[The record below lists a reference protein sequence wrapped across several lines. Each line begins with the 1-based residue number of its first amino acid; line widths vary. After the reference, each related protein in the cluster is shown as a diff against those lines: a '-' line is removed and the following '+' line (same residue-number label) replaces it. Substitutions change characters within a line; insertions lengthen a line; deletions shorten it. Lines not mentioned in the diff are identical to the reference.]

1 MPTSNMMPVIV
12 LDVFRIKAVTL
23 QRIHV
28 SYTHPTHSSLPANK
42 AIFLKPNAV
51 PPDKQSS
58 CEEHLVILIFDGL
71 NRHSHTPINRVTG
84 RKEVTNPRISSG
96 CGMILKVAV
105 RSCEKTTMRIV
116 FLEDRVSNFLRIF
129 LISECLR

>member
-1 MPTSNMMPVIV
+1 MPVIV

-58 CEEHLVILIFDGL
+58 CEEHLVILIFDAVPKGQPSVSFYSNKVL
-71 NRHSHTPINRVTG
+71 ICLLTG
-84 RKEVTNPRISSG
+84 
-96 CGMILKVAV
+96 
-105 RSCEKTTMRIV
+105 
-116 FLEDRVSNFLRIF
+116 
-129 LISECLR
+129 